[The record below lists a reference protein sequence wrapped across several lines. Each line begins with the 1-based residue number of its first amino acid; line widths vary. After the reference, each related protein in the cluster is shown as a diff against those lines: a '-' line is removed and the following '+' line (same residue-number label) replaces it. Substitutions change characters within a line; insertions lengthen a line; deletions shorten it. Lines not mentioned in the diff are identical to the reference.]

1 MQLDNSLPIMSYQP
15 LLCPVCRTIN
25 FETLLAG
32 ETNDSITL
40 GTLLSIDKKK
50 NECSFC
56 NLIVKSARLFGAA
69 KEKEPIFHAH
79 DGHLITCS
87 VKSRLT
93 GWSAFENGKEK
104 REAGVEM
111 NFDGHWDSRFIGFT
125 NMARRLASDY
135 GIENLFCGRHLL
147 GNHIN
152 FETIKSWIA
161 ICTTS
166 HTSVDEFTGC
176 GTRKWETKQR
186 KLYDLKVIDVTNDCI
201 VTLPEGKSYIALSYV
216 WGQSTTLTANKGNR
230 DALSQPGG
238 LSRAAE
244 KVPIARTILDAIVLT
259 RKANLRYIWVDSL
272 CIVQDDEAE
281 KLRLIG
287 EMASVYLA
295 AVITIIAAAGDSAS
309 AGLPGIQPKSRKIEQ
324 DIARVSPE
332 LSLVL
337 PRQLRTNIDSS
348 TWNTRGWTFQE
359 RLYSKRLLVF
369 LPDGIYWQCRSVIW
383 AEDVV
388 HEHPSARDDEMMD
401 FRARLRFLN
410 PDPDWV
416 PEFPAGLS
424 SDGQALLFRH
434 PTMAEYEWVVQEY
447 TRRQLTYSDDIER
460 AFTGV
465 QNVLKLG
472 LKDFQYGLPMSYLDM
487 AILWRPTDALVRRSG
502 LGTNFPTWSW
512 MGWIGSVV
520 YSAHFPSARNMPDE
534 RSRPLLYW
542 YRMEPNGILTRL
554 RQTWEDIFG
563 HLSTQSQ
570 FLVEQWKPLT
580 QPEGMYSNPPSFGTF
595 LGLSYVHLA
604 FRSCIATF
612 SVQIS
617 HSTKSDTS
625 SLTYNI
631 YREHHWVGTAEFHSP
646 ISVGSCCDF
655 IILSEAQLSGVPE
668 LDKNSRENFDHFN
681 FFNVL
686 AVVWDSKSLP
696 WDRNNN
702 VRHYDHAQLAYRCGL
717 GVISKEAWAQA
728 NTRWTDVILG

>member
-15 LLCPVCRTIN
+15 LLCRVCRTIN
-25 FETLLAG
+25 FEKLLAG

-56 NLIVKSARLFGAA
+56 NLVVKSARLFGAA

-79 DGHLITCS
+79 DGRLITCS

-111 NFDGHWDSRFIGFT
+111 EFDGHWDSRFIGFT

-176 GTRKWETKQR
+176 GTPEWENKQS
-186 KLYDLKVIDVTNDCI
+186 KLYDLKIIDVTHDCI

-216 WGQSTTLTANKGNR
+216 WGQSTTLTANKGNQ

-244 KVPIARTILDAIVLT
+244 KVPIARTILDAIILT

-359 RLYSKRLLVF
+359 RLYSKRLLVL

-383 AEDVV
+383 VEDVV
-388 HEHPSARDDEMMD
+388 HEHPSARDNEMTD
-401 FRARLRFLN
+401 FRSRLRFLN

-434 PTMAEYEWVVQEY
+434 PTMAEYEWV
-447 TRRQLTYSDDIER
+447 
-460 AFTGV
+460 
-465 QNVLKLG
+465 
-472 LKDFQYGLPMSYLDM
+472 
-487 AILWRPTDALVRRSG
+487 
-502 LGTNFPTWSW
+502 
-512 MGWIGSVV
+512 
-520 YSAHFPSARNMPDE
+520 
-534 RSRPLLYW
+534 
-542 YRMEPNGILTRL
+542 
-554 RQTWEDIFG
+554 
-563 HLSTQSQ
+563 
-570 FLVEQWKPLT
+570 
-580 QPEGMYSNPPSFGTF
+580 
-595 LGLSYVHLA
+595 
-604 FRSCIATF
+604 
-612 SVQIS
+612 
-617 HSTKSDTS
+617 
-625 SLTYNI
+625 
-631 YREHHWVGTAEFHSP
+631 
-646 ISVGSCCDF
+646 
-655 IILSEAQLSGVPE
+655 
-668 LDKNSRENFDHFN
+668 
-681 FFNVL
+681 
-686 AVVWDSKSLP
+686 
-696 WDRNNN
+696 
-702 VRHYDHAQLAYRCGL
+702 
-717 GVISKEAWAQA
+717 
-728 NTRWTDVILG
+728 